1 MLRTNL
7 YIARRLTARARV
19 ATVGIAISMVVMLL
33 SVAIVV
39 GFKDEVRQRI
49 IDYSGHLQVTL
60 LQSGSSYELPA
71 INVTQSLI
79 DTLMSVPGIV
89 RVEPFA
95 TKPAVIKDGD
105 AFVAVVAK
113 AKYHYDSDDEN
124 ENAERSVTLSETI
137 ARQLNV
143 GVGDKVT
150 LYFIETDRESNA
162 FELGAQGTKVRQ
174 RRVPVVDTYAS
185 HFSEID
191 RQLVFVPAA
200 LIDTMPNGITL
211 WIDDFDRL
219 QERYYD
225 LSEVLMD
232 TPLMV
237 VPVTYLY
244 PQVFSWLELLD
255 TNVLVILILMSAVAV
270 FTIIGGLVIIVLEQT
285 RLIALLR
292 AQGLSDRNMRQTFI
306 LVALRLALRGMLWG
320 NLIGIG
326 LCVVQHEWHVLALD
340 PATYYLEWVP
350 VHLSVGAIFALNIAT
365 LIIIILALQLPSRIV
380 SRISPA
386 RILAAE

>member
-7 YIARRLTARARV
+7 FIARRLTARARV

-33 SVAIVV
+33 SIAIVV
-39 GFKDEVRQRI
+39 GFKEEVRQRV

-60 LQSGSSYELPA
+60 LQSGGSYELPS
-71 INVTQSLI
+71 INVTPSLI

-89 RVEPFA
+89 RVEPFV
-95 TKPAVIKDGD
+95 TKPAVIKEGD
-105 AFVAVVAK
+105 NFVAVVAK
-113 AKYHYDSDDEN
+113 ATFDESPQEN
-124 ENAERSVTLSETI
+124 ERTVTLSETI
-137 ARQLNV
+137 AHQLNV

-150 LYFIETDRESNA
+150 LYFVETDREANA
-162 FELGAQGTKVRQ
+162 FQLGTQGTKIKQ
-174 RRVPVVDTYAS
+174 RRVSVSDIYAS

-191 RQLVFVPAA
+191 RQLVFVPSS
-200 LIDTMPNGITL
+200 LIDSMANGITM

-219 QERYYD
+219 DERYYD
-225 LSEVLMD
+225 MSELLMD

-255 TNVLVILILMSAVAV
+255 TNVIVILILMSIVAV

-285 RLIALLR
+285 HLIALLK
-292 AQGLSDRNMRQTFI
+292 AQGMGNSQLRHTFI
-306 LVALRLALRGMLWG
+306 LVALRLALRGMVWG
-320 NLIGIG
+320 NVIGIG
-326 LCVVQHEWHVLALD
+326 LCLIQQQWHLLALD

-350 VHLSVGAIFALNIAT
+350 VHLSVWSVLLLNFAT
-365 LIIIILALQLPSRIV
+365 LIIIILALLVPSRIV
-380 SRISPA
+380 SNISPA
-386 RILAAE
+386 RILSTE